1 VLPRA
6 ASAHTGRVVVA
17 GAVETEDSAGRPG
30 GSAGT
35 GGGADR
41 APVVVVVAMGVVE
54 LDGTVVV
61 VVVVDVGAV
70 VFGEGRVG
78 EVVVVVDP
86 GGDEGLLGG
95 GTGSGE
101 GGAPVA
107 DPTGAVVGMIAGDPA
122 VAERFT
128 TLVVGNNA
136 VPASLVS
143 ACTE

>member
-1 VLPRA
+1 V
-6 ASAHTGRVVVA
+6 
-17 GAVETEDSAGRPG
+17 
-30 GSAGT
+30 
-35 GGGADR
+35 
-41 APVVVVVAMGVVE
+41 VVVVVAMGVVE

-70 VFGEGRVG
+70 VVGEGRVG
-78 EVVVVVDP
+78 EVVVVVDA

-95 GTGSGE
+95 GTGRGE
-101 GGAPVA
+101 GGTPVA
-107 DPTGAVVGMIAGDPA
+107 DATGAVVGMIAGDRA

-136 VPASLVS
+136 VPASVVS